1 MITLL
6 TGENSFELQSA
17 LNDLRASFD
26 GEIVE
31 VDGSELEL
39 RSLPDL
45 LMGVSLFSTKR
56 MVVIRNLSDNKFLW
70 TGFVDWIPRLSDDVQ
85 LVLVEPKPDKRM
97 LTYKELKK
105 IGDVR
110 EYPVWTERDT
120 SKAEQWVSE
129 EATRQ
134 GIALD
139 KKNTQL
145 LVRRVG
151 VEQWQLFH
159 ALEKLFFVDE
169 ITTEVIEDVIDAQ
182 PNENVFNLFE
192 TALSGNTT
200 KLIDMLQTLELSQDP
215 YALFG
220 LLSGQAFQLAAVAV
234 ASPEDSVA
242 KDFGV
247 HPYVVSRLSSIAKK
261 RGRAGARKIIAAFAR
276 ADDDLKVSKADP
288 WLLIETALLTVAS
301 L

>member
-169 ITTEVIEDVIDAQ
+169 ITAEVIEDVIDAQ

>member
-6 TGENSFELQSA
+6 TGENS

-169 ITTEVIEDVIDAQ
+169 ITAEVIEDVIDAQ